1 MGTTVM
7 IVGLV
12 CIVIGIGYA
21 LFGRADSPFN
31 PELEVPE
38 YTSKIEA
45 MIESG
50 GYVWQHKLWR
60 RWIMAQMMRKLTYG
74 GTRPMDLKNYKKSLE
89 WLEWYGA
96 SRCAHVCGR
105 EKLMQRM
112 LQKAHDQEELQ
123 ERQRWYTAE
132 VLAMSFRY
140 GQPVPEPFKNAY
152 KGTGAYFTMK
162 NLVMFHGCRFHV
174 GGQVLGQD
182 ASLQYLKELNFM
194 PSTTG
199 DMMLETMMKLL
210 SDNHYT
216 YASYQRAIAK
226 RG

>member
-1 MGTTVM
+1 MGTTVI

-12 CIVIGIGYA
+12 CIVIGIAYA
-21 LFGRADSPFN
+21 LFGQAGSPFN
-31 PELEVPE
+31 SELEVPE

-60 RWIMAQMMRKLTYG
+60 RWIMAQMMRMLTRN
-74 GTRPMDLKNYKKSLE
+74 GTQPMDLRNYNASL
-89 WLEWYGA
+89 GRFDA
-96 SRCAHVCGR
+96 ARCAHVCGR
-105 EKLMQRM
+105 EKLVQRM
-112 LQKAHDQEELQ
+112 LRKAHDMEELL
-123 ERQRWYTAE
+123 ERSHWYTGV
-132 VLAMSFRY
+132 VLAQSFTF
-140 GQPVPEPFKNAY
+140 GAPVPEPFKNAY

-162 NLVMFHGCRFHV
+162 NLILFHGCRFHV

-182 ASLQYLKELNFM
+182 ASLRYLKELNFM

-199 DMMLETMMKLL
+199 DLMLETMMKLM

-216 YASYQRAIAK
+216 YATYLRAIGK
-226 RG
+226 R